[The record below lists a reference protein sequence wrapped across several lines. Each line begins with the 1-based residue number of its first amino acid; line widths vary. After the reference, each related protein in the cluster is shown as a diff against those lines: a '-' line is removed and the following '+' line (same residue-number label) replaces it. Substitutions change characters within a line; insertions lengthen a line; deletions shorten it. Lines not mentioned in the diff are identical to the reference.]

1 MHENKQKAK
10 CRRCGSFV
18 ELPQTP
24 EILYLENIVGKFKAV
39 IETPCPK
46 CKTLLFSEIRGQI
59 KKTVA
64 VKA

>member
-59 KKTVA
+59 KKTIA
-64 VKA
+64 QKA